1 VTDWLHRQVL
11 VTGVGGLVGSW
22 LVDALLERRARVVCL
37 VRDRVPD
44 SRFFTEALDRRVTVV
59 DGDICDQAVVER
71 ALGEYEVA
79 TVFHLAAQTIVP
91 IANRNPASTFESNV
105 RGTWVVLEACR
116 RSPLVREV
124 VVASS
129 DKAYGEQD
137 VLPYSEEMPL
147 RGANAYDVS
156 KTCADLI
163 AQAYATTWD
172 VPVAVTRCGNFY
184 GGGDLN
190 FSRLVPG
197 VLRDVLHGR
206 RPVIRSDGSF
216 IRDYIHVED
225 GVSAYLATAEALAA
239 RPELAG
245 RAFNFSLERPLSVL
259 EMVKEI
265 QRAAGSDLEPVILNE
280 ATNEI
285 HAQYLNSKRARDE
298 LGWEPIVGLEEGLR
312 RTVEWYRRHFAT
324 S

>member
-1 VTDWLHRQVL
+1 MSNWLRRQVL
-11 VTGVGGLVGSW
+11 VTGAGGLVGSW
-22 LVDALLERRARVVCL
+22 LVDELLARHARVVCL

-44 SRFFTEALDRRVTVV
+44 SRFFAEGLDRRVTVV
-59 DGDICDQAVVER
+59 DGDICDQAAVER

-137 VLPYSEEMPL
+137 VLPYSEDMPL

-163 AQAYATTWD
+163 AQAYAHTWD
-172 VPVAVTRCGNFY
+172 LPVAVTRCGNFY

-197 VLRDVLHGR
+197 VLRDVLHGQ

-216 IRDYIHVED
+216 VRDYIHVED

-239 RPELAG
+239 RPDLAG

-259 EMVKEI
+259 EMVDEI
-265 QRAAGSDLEPVILNE
+265 QRAAGTDLEPVILNE

-285 HAQYLNSKRARDE
+285 HAQYLNSKRARAE
-298 LGWEPIVGLEEGLR
+298 LSWEPAVGLEEGLR
-312 RTVEWYRRHFAT
+312 RTVEWYRRYFAT
-324 S
+324 N

>member
-1 VTDWLHRQVL
+1 MTDWLHRQVL